1 MSSAFGGGP
10 GPTRGPR
17 PPGRPWGSR
26 STAGPTYT
34 PRSPTRPRSSR
45 GFRAPSTS
53 RSPGSIGGG
62 NSNGRF
68 TAASL
73 DSLTAAIGAGS
84 ISAAGYDG
92 IVWDIEEGDAGLS
105 AAFAASFAAAKAQ
118 GLATLATTSH
128 SAPYGI
134 DDAAALMS
142 GFFGDANIDYLSPQL
157 YSTGEETENEY
168 NELQGVS
175 WADYV
180 GCEAKVVPS
189 IVAGSMYSDAQSYF
203 AGKGVA
209 TSGYVQWAQP

>member
-1 MSSAFGGGP
+1 MGIAFNGWADVYSAISDSAAVQPRLP
-10 GPTRGPR
+10 G
-17 PPGRPWGSR
+17 
-26 STAGPTYT
+26 AKYL
-34 PRSPTRPRSSR
+34 
-45 GFRAPSTS
+45 
-53 RSPGSIGGG
+53 SIGGG

-118 GLATLATTSH
+118 GLATLVTTSH

-189 IVAGSMYSDAQSYF
+189 IVTGSMYSDAQSYF